1 MIGKIILAA
10 LTFSICAI
18 PSPQQA
24 PPSSQ
29 KVYVV
34 GEVSRP
40 GNYVLNRPTTVLRAL
55 VDAGGFT
62 EHAAVDNIEI
72 VRGQSRMK
80 FNYVEV
86 VQKDALAQ
94 NIILQNGDIIVV
106 PYVLDRFICRS
117 ELSSHGWIPLASS
130 GARSLAAARAS

>member
-1 MIGKIILAA
+1 MISKIVLAA

-24 PPSSQ
+24 PPSSI
-29 KVYVV
+29 KAYVV

-40 GNYVLNRPTTVLRAL
+40 GTYVLNRPTTVLKAL

-72 VRGQSRMK
+72 VRGQYRLK
-80 FNYVEV
+80 FSFVRE
-86 VQKDALAQ
+86 
-94 NIILQNGDIIVV
+94 
-106 PYVLDRFICRS
+106 IC
-117 ELSSHGWIPLASS
+117 G
-130 GARSLAAARAS
+130 